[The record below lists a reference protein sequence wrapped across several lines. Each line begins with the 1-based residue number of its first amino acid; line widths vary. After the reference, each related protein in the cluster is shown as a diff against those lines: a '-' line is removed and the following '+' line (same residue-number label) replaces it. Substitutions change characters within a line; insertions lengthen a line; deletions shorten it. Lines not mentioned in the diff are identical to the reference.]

1 MNKIKTISFRV
12 TEEEYKKITSLA
24 KQNGYS
30 KSDYITHSSLQDNHC
45 GNSDLT
51 VIPEIRNLLSK
62 LEHEILRKK
71 DYIKE
76 MRRLLNV
83 K

>member
-1 MNKIKTISFRV
+1 MNKNKTISFRV
-12 TEEEYKKITSLA
+12 TEEENARINALA

-30 KSDYITHSSLQDNHC
+30 KSDYITHCSLQNNHSSS
-45 GNSDLT
+45 SD
-51 VIPEIRNLLSK
+51 VSIIPDVRNLLSK

-76 MRRLLNV
+76 MRQLLNG